1 MGNSFCQCKLIC
13 QTKREENLS
22 SINSSRMN
30 NNFKKSRNKLINTIS
45 SFRTSENINSIYRK
59 NCAKKIIKNYLNYK
73 MNKKKHKNNEIENNE
88 YIINNDDNEEEEI
101 NERTSKKVIEPYDNL
116 DQYSINHPFYIDK
129 FHKSKT
135 IYENINIP
143 KINNG
148 KSLEILNRN
157 CSEPNIFYR
166 EVKLGY
172 LKKKKFKEI

>member
-1 MGNSFCQCKLIC
+1 MGNNICQCKTIC
-13 QTKREENLS
+13 QTKVEENLS
-22 SINSSRMN
+22 SSNLSTTYN
-30 NNFKKSRNKLINTIS
+30 YNKNKSRNKVINSFSSIS
-45 SFRTSENINSIYRK
+45 SKENLNSIYRK
-59 NCAKKIIKNYLNYK
+59 NCAQKIIKTYLQFKENK
-73 MNKKKHKNNEIENNE
+73 MKK
-88 YIINNDDNEEEEI
+88 INNDIKNKELIYVEEEEKD
-101 NERTSKKVIEPYDNL
+101 NKSNNKKEIEAYDNL